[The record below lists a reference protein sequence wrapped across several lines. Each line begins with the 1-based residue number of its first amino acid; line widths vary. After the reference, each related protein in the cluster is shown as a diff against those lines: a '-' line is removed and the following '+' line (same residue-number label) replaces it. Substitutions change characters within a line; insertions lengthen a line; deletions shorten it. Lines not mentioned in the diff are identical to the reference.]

1 MPEDLRVLILED
13 SEDDA
18 LLLIRELKKGDY
30 NPLFER
36 VQDRE
41 AMLRALRDREWDIV
55 ISDYVMPQF
64 TGLAALKVMRGT
76 GIDLPFIIVSGN
88 IGEDIAVEAMRAG
101 AHDYIVKG
109 SYGRLIP
116 AVKRELAEVVQ
127 RRQRKW
133 AEEALR
139 TQGELLRRVM
149 DNVPQAVAW
158 KNAKLVYEGCN
169 LNYALMVGVESPAE
183 IVGKTDEQLPRT
195 LGAAAILAEREARVM
210 LENTP
215 DLHVSEEVTLGDGA
229 KRCFDRSRVPLQDAE
244 GRVVG
249 LLSVSDDI
257 TERKQ
262 AEEDLREGRE
272 RELRIQVEA
281 EETKREFYRS
291 TILAVTDGKLNVVE
305 KEEIERLI
313 VPDASLIQLTGAEE
327 LSELRSEIKAA
338 CERAGVGEDDCY
350 WLITAAVEAAANA
363 VKHAT
368 GGIARVGLREGRVQV
383 CIVDR
388 GHGMDELVLPRAT
401 LMRYSTTR
409 SMGLGYSLILSLVD
423 AVYLATDKSG
433 TWVMM
438 EKGSQSGEADL
449 TLEAFPDSW

>member
-41 AMLRALRDREWDIV
+41 AMLRALADKEWDIV

-64 TGLAALKVMRGT
+64 TGLAALKVMGST

-116 AVKRELAEVVQ
+116 AVRRELAEVVQ

-133 AEEALR
+133 AEKALR

-149 DNVPQAVAW
+149 DNIPQAVAW
-158 KNAKLVYEGCN
+158 KNDKLVYEGCN
-169 LNYALMVGVESPAE
+169 LNYALTVGLGSPDE
-183 IVGKTDEQLPRT
+183 IVGKTDDQLPTT
-195 LGAAAILAEREARVM
+195 LGVAAVLAEREARVM
-210 LENTP
+210 RDNTP
-215 DLHVSEEVTLGDGA
+215 DLHVSEVVTTGDGA
-229 KRCFDRSRVPLQDAE
+229 ERCFDRSRVPLQDAE

-249 LLSVSDDI
+249 LLSVSDDV
-257 TERKQ
+257 TERRQ

-291 TILAVTDGKLNVVE
+291 TILAVTDGKLNLVE
-305 KEEIERLI
+305 KDQIERLI
-313 VPDASLIQLTGAEE
+313 APNAALIEMNSADG
-327 LSELRSEIKAA
+327 LSGLRTEIKSA
-338 CERAGVGEDDCY
+338 CSLASVSEDDSY
-350 WLITAAVEAAANA
+350 WLVTAAGEAAANA

-368 GGIARVGLREGRVQV
+368 GGIARVGLKEGRVQV
-383 CIVDR
+383 LIVDH

-438 EKGSQSGEADL
+438 EKGAQSREADL

>member
-30 NPLFER
+30 NPLFKR

-41 AMLRALRDREWDIV
+41 AMLQALSEREWDII

-64 TGLAALKVMRGT
+64 TGLAALKLMRGQ

-101 AHDYIVKG
+101 AQDYIVKG

-116 AVKRELAEVVQ
+116 AVRRELAEVVQ

-133 AEEALR
+133 AEDALR
-139 TQGELLRRVM
+139 TQGELLRRVV
-149 DNVPQAVAW
+149 DSVPQAVAW
-158 KNAKLVYEGCN
+158 KSDGLIYEGCN
-169 LNYALMVGVESPAE
+169 LNYADMVGLQSPSD
-183 IVGKTDEQLPRT
+183 IVGRSDSDLPRT
-195 LGAAAILAEREARVM
+195 LGVPSALAKEERRVIQD
-210 LENTP
+210 NRAQ
-215 DLHVSEEVTLGDGA
+215 LHVIEEVLLNDGSE
-229 KRCFDRSRVPLQDAE
+229 RCFDRSRIPLQDGE
-244 GRVVG
+244 GKVVG
-249 LLSVSDDI
+249 LLCVSDDI
-257 TERKQ
+257 TDRRK
-262 AEEDLREGRE
+262 AEEDLRESRE

-291 TILAVTDGKLNVVE
+291 TILAVTDGKLHLVE
-305 KEEIERLI
+305 KDEIIRLML
-313 VPDASLIQLTGAEE
+313 PAASTVALCGAEE
-327 LSELRSEIKAA
+327 LSRLRADIMQA
-338 CERAGVGEDDCY
+338 CCTAGINEDDAY
-350 WLITAAVEAAANA
+350 SLATAAGEAAANA
-363 VKHAT
+363 VKHAVD
-368 GGIARVGLREGRVQV
+368 GVAHVVSGDNLVRVAILDSGR
-383 CIVDR
+383 
-388 GHGMDELVLPRAT
+388 GMDELVLPRAT

-433 TWVMM
+433 TWVLM
-438 EKGSQSGEADL
+438 EKGSQNAEEEL